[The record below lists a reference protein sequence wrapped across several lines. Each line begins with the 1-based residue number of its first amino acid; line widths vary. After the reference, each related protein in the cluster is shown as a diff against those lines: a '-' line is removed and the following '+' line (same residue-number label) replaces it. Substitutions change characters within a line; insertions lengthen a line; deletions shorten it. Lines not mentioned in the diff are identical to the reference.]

1 MNTYTVLLEAHSGLR
16 YLVLFLILFALI
28 QSLAGWLGQKKY
40 TESNRKINLFA
51 MISAH
56 MQLLVGII
64 LYFYSPLVRT
74 DDMGSAMKDS
84 MTRYWTVEHAAMM
97 LFAIVLFTVGHSRS
111 KKAIEA
117 VHKHRSVAIFYGLGL
132 LVVIVSILQ
141 SGRPILGR

>member
-1 MNTYTVLLEAHSGLR
+1 MNTYNVLLQAHSGLR
-16 YLVLFLILFALI
+16 YVVLLLILLALI
-28 QSLAGWLGQKKY
+28 QSLAGWLGQKSY

-56 MQLLVGII
+56 MQLLLGII
-64 LYFYSPLVRT
+64 LYFYSPFVRA

-111 KKAIEA
+111 KKAIDA
-117 VHKHRSVAIFYGLGL
+117 LAKHRSIAIFYGLGL
-132 LVVIVSILQ
+132 LVVILAIVQ
-141 SGRPILGR
+141 SGRPLVGR